1 MPSNQRLF
9 AGKVKFLT
17 GIQSSPV
24 ADSNLQDFVDVFTL
38 PAADGTLDQVLK
50 TNGSGVISFGTVS
63 GGGGASSYGLFTK
76 ADSTEVAWTK
86 TGAGT
91 AETTSIIYADVNGSV
106 LTVASG
112 TSITMPSLT
121 AGTDYA
127 IWLETDG
134 SLTATDNHTSPPTAN
149 ARKLGGFHYAP
160 GGNAAAQA
168 GGDTTPAI
176 NEYSFWDLKWRPNCP
191 DPRGMTLVGGHF
203 WADIYLTGVDHHI
216 NGTSKYNVTIADG
229 GSPPKVPSLY
239 GGNGSTTYGS
249 YTWWEGAELLSSH
262 GKRPPTYQEFSAL
275 AYGTTE
281 ATSRGTDPVTTQ
293 MSTTDDDFTSKWG
306 VIQSTGCMNTW
317 GNHFGGPSAGGT
329 YGAGINTEGRG
340 STYDLSNVIA
350 LGASFTNTIHSGSR
364 SCYFASSPTNS
375 TDRVASRGV
384 CDHRQGE

>member
-24 ADSNLQDFVDVFTL
+24 ADSNLQDFVDAFTL
-38 PAADGTLDQVLK
+38 PATDGTLNQVLK

-63 GGGGASSYGLFTK
+63 GGGSASSYGLFTK
-76 ADSTEVAWTK
+76 SDPTEVAWTK

-91 AETTSIIYADVNGSV
+91 AETASIIYADVNGSV

-134 SLTATDNHTSPPTAN
+134 TLTATDNHTSPPTAN

-160 GGNAAAQA
+160 GGNATAQA

-176 NEYSFWDLKWRPNCP
+176 NEYSFWDLKWRPSCP

-229 GSPPKVPSLY
+229 TSPPKVPSLY

-262 GKRPPTYQEFSAL
+262 GKRPPTIQEFSAL

-281 ATSRGTDPVTTQ
+281 EASRGTDPVTTQ

-306 VIQSTGCMNTW
+306 VIQSTGCMRVW
-317 GNHFGGPSAGGT
+317 GNNFGG
-329 YGAGINTEGRG
+329 GALDASYADNTGGRG
-340 STYDLSNVIA
+340 STFLLSNVA
-350 LGASFTNTIHSGSR
+350 RFGGTATNTSFSGSR
-364 SCYFASSPTNS
+364 QSVWNANPTSSS
-375 TDRVASRGV
+375 DLYLSSRGV
-384 CDHRQGE
+384 CDHMQGE